1 MPTTISTHTL
11 ICGCGILGLTIAK
24 ELVSRG
30 HEDIVIIEKES
41 SVGQHASGRNSG
53 ILHAGIY
60 YTPETAKAKH
70 CLDGNFRMRTYC
82 EENNL
87 PLLRSG
93 KVVVTTS
100 IDQHEALN
108 ELYKRAKQNGAKVE
122 LIDKKQLAELEPNAN
137 TTGQALFSHY
147 TATVDPKKILACLEK
162 ELTKS
167 GKVKI
172 LFNTEFK
179 VTNKKNEA
187 ITNQGNIAYKQL
199 INVAGSYSDKVA
211 HSFGIG
217 LNYKL
222 IPFKGVYRQLKP
234 HKSSMVN
241 GNIYPVPNIKN
252 PFLGVH
258 FSKSVTGDVCLG
270 PTAIPAFGR
279 ENYGILKGLDSE
291 SFEIMLRDLALFFQN
306 KKFRAIALEEPK
318 KYFFKYFFND
328 AKKLV
333 KELAPEDIMQSPK
346 VGIRPQ
352 LINLDTKELVMD
364 FLIEK
369 GENSLHVLNSI
380 SPAFT
385 SSMSF
390 AKLIADQL
398 EENG

>member
-1 MPTTISTHTL
+1 MQTVTTSTHTL
-11 ICGCGILGLTIAK
+11 ICGCGILGLTVAR

-30 HEDIVIIEKES
+30 YEDIVILEKES
-41 SVGQHASGRNSG
+41 SVGKHASGRNSG

-70 CLDGNFRMRTYC
+70 CLDGNFRMRKYC
-82 EENNL
+82 EEHDL
-87 PLLRSG
+87 PLFKSG

-100 IDQHEALN
+100 VDQHEALH
-108 ELYKRAKQNGAKVE
+108 ELHKRAQQNGAKVE
-122 LIDKKQLAELEPNAN
+122 LIDKKQLAEIEPNAK
-137 TTGQALFSHY
+137 TTDQALFSHY
-147 TATVDPKKILACLEK
+147 TATVDPKKILACLEN
-162 ELTKS
+162 ELISS
-167 GKVKI
+167 GKIKI
-172 LFNTEFK
+172 LFNTAYQN
-179 VTNKKNEA
+179 TNTRNEA
-187 ITNQGNIAYKQL
+187 ITSQGTISYKQL

-211 HSFGIG
+211 HTFGIG

-234 HKSSMVN
+234 HKRSMVN

-258 FSKSVTGDVCLG
+258 FSKSVTGDVYLG

-318 KYFFKYFFND
+318 KYIFKYFFND

-333 KELAPEDIMQSPK
+333 KELSPEDIMQCPK

-390 AKLIADQL
+390 AKLIADRL
-398 EENG
+398 ED